1 MYRKQDT
8 LTTAELFRSLR
19 PDSRATLQWRIS
31 LALLVMVSTLTAV
44 AMARTD
50 HRRGRYGKLFP
61 AFLLFMVYL
70 VLLNAAREAV
80 AKQHLSA
87 SVGLWWVHAVFLSIG
102 MYQLFGVE
110 RWRAWRAWRAN
121 RAAVRR

>member
-8 LTTAELFRSLR
+8 LTTAELLRSRR

-31 LALLVMVSTLTAV
+31 LALLVVVSTLTAV

-50 HRRGRYGKLFP
+50 NRRGRYGKLFP

-70 VLLNAAREAV
+70 VLLNAAREAM

-87 SVGLWWVHAVFLSIG
+87 TVGLWWVHAVFLLIG
-102 MYQLFGVE
+102 LAQIFGVQH
-110 RWRAWRAWRAN
+110 WRAWR
-121 RAAVRR
+121 VRRQSAAGGH